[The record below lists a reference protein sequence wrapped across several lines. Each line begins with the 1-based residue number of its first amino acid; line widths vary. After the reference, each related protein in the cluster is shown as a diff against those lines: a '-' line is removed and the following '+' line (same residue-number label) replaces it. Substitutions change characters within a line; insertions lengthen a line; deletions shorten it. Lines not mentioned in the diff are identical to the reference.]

1 MRTIVT
7 LTPAPTTM
15 EMTTDELLMTEED
28 LEEVLEGDAPQEQV
42 PQ

>member
-1 MRTIVT
+1 
-7 LTPAPTTM
+7 M